1 MGAIVNPQNT
11 TSEIADIVDATQE
24 TVLDRFTQVT
34 EAASGALQDAMA
46 FLNQLQNAA
55 GGGGFFVPN
64 IGSFFPPPISP
75 SFNIGEPPVAPGIEL
90 YLPAFPDSP
99 ILQTITLLTSIQTR
113 LVTDLA
119 NGATGLAAGVEND
132 IWNREAERTLL
143 AHQEEL
149 EVIAA
154 QWSTRGYE
162 LPDGTLV
169 ALINQSEID
178 YRNKRVDRSRD
189 IAIKQAEMAF
199 QNTQF
204 LIQQILAMESLVINA
219 VSEGN
224 KSLIEEYKANMDG
237 YRAQVQAAIDKLG
250 AYLKAYDTSG
260 NVYKAKAEAQA
271 AIAGVDI
278 KAAEASIN
286 ATIAQMQ
293 LFLKEAELQITQ
305 IDAQARIRVAAAE
318 AGGRIT
324 AQLAAGLFSGISVQA
339 HLSAGAQIGK
349 SYTGHEGVTENYNFT
364 KVSPT

>member
-1 MGAIVNPQNT
+1 MGQYVNPQNT
-11 TSEIADIVDATQE
+11 TSEVADIVDQTKE
-24 TVLDRFTQVT
+24 TVVQRFEQVT
-34 EAASGALQDAMA
+34 QAADGALQDAMG

-75 SFNIGEPPVAPGIEL
+75 KFNIGDPPVAPGIEL
-90 YLPAFPDSP
+90 YLPEFPDSP
-99 ILQTITLLTSIQTR
+99 ILQTITLLTNIQTR
-113 LVTDLA
+113 LVSDLA
-119 NGATGLAAGVEND
+119 NGVTGLAAGVEND
-132 IWNREAERTLL
+132 IWNREAERALL

-149 EVIAA
+149 ETITA

-178 YRNKRVDRSRD
+178 YRNKRLDRSRD
-189 IAIKQAEMAF
+189 ISIKQAEMAF

-204 LIQQILAMESLVINA
+204 IIQQILAMETLVINA

-224 KSLIEEYKANMDG
+224 KSAIEGYKANMDG

-260 NVYKAKAEAQA
+260 NVYKAKADAQA

-305 IDAQARIRVAAAE
+305 IDAQARIRVAAAD

-339 HLSAGAQIGK
+339 HLGAAASVGK
-349 SYTGHEGVTENYNFT
+349 SYSGQEA
-364 KVSPT
+364 VSEHYPHKLI